1 MRLILIFLLIVNLAF
16 SDDDYKD
23 YKEGFHIPRDLSYLH
38 LTTKQKE
45 KFKKILKEYRVVLKN
60 LHEEEESIE
69 TELKRVFLQDRFDK
83 RAFMKK
89 KVKVKNKIAKT
100 EAEFFAKIHRVL
112 TKKQRKKFIK
122 YLEEW
127 EIE

>member
-1 MRLILIFLLIVNLAF
+1 MRLILIFLLIINLAF

-23 YKEGFHIPRDLSYLH
+23 YKESFHVPRDLSYLH
-38 LTTKQKE
+38 LTKEQKD
-45 KFKKILKEYRVVLKN
+45 KFKKILREYRVVLKS
-60 LHEEEESIE
+60 LHEKEESIE
-69 TELKRVFLQDRFDK
+69 KELKRLFLQDSFDK

-89 KVKVKNKIAKT
+89 NINVKNKIAKT
-100 EAEFFAKIHRVL
+100 EAEFFAKVHIIL

-122 YLEEW
+122 YIEEW

>member
-45 KFKKILKEYRVVLKN
+45 YRVVLKS
-60 LHEEEESIE
+60 LHEKEESIE
-69 TELKRVFLQDRFDK
+69 KELKRLFLQDSFDK

-89 KVKVKNKIAKT
+89 NINIKNKIAKT
-100 EAEFFAKIHRVL
+100 EAEFFAKIHTVL
-112 TKKQRKKFIK
+112 TKKQRKKFTK